1 MTTQKKNLSKLK
13 YIKSKLIVWY
23 YTKVYKLFSGKLD
36 TEYLQFK
43 AGIIAEK
50 SMALQRL
57 QKASKIVL
65 EYESALSNKQ
75 LISLNDHLQSL
86 PKVSISS
93 EIYSSVSQDTM
104 DRHKDLAAEMHRKEE
119 VLKTMVNE
127 SSSEDEIETAIDV
140 VFFNSRKAME
150 KVLSADSISSSSAPK
165 VSLSSKP
172 EAKTKKPKTNKPKM
186 KVSPKEPKITKK

>member
-1 MTTQKKNLSKLK
+1 MTTQKKKSKLK
-13 YIKSKLIVWY
+13 YIKSKLIVFY
-23 YTKVYKLFSGKLD
+23 YTKIFKLFSDKID

-50 SMALQRL
+50 SAALQCL

-65 EYESALSNKQ
+65 DYEGTLSFIKNQ
-75 LISLNDHLQSL
+75 SESLNAPLTALNKSYL
-86 PKVSISS
+86 TPSGIK
-93 EIYSSVSQDTM
+93 DTM
-104 DRHKDLAAEMHRKEE
+104 EKHKDLAIEMHRKEE

-127 SSSEDEIETAIDV
+127 SSSPEEIETAIDL
-140 VFFNSRKAME
+140 VFFEGKKTKEKA
-150 KVLSADSISSSSAPK
+150 LSVDSISSSSAPK
-165 VSLSSKP
+165 VSLRSKP